1 MKNRRFS
8 NRLDVRI
15 KAREM
20 LKMLQ
25 KFRNWLVEKMR
36 KHGLSLLGKS

>member
-1 MKNRRFS
+1 MKNRFS
-8 NRLDVRI
+8 NGLDVRI

-25 KFRNWLVEKMR
+25 EFRNWLVEKVR
-36 KHGLSLLGKS
+36 RLGLSLLGKS